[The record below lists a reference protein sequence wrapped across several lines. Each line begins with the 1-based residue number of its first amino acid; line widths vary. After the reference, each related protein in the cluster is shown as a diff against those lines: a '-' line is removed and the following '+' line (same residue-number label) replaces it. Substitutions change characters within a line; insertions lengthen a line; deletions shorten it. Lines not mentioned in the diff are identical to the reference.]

1 MTIWNRLTLWA
12 AGSPKGEGEQLALEA
27 VEELERLKQ
36 RVAELAYAK
45 EQLELRVLDLIMT
58 RAKNA
63 LVTLTDAEREQN
75 GAVESRETVPI
86 TNLDA
91 VPAAKSAEPESSVPL
106 GSGAELAHTQEPVAW
121 AVMQPDSY
129 SVFASRTLAEKMREL
144 CAGGEI
150 VPLYRQ
156 PPLTDA
162 EREAINDAVYLCGA
176 TAGRMQTQANATG
189 WATCAATLRS
199 LLERTK

>member
-1 MTIWNRLTLWA
+1 MGTQAMTKEPMPWW
-12 AGSPKGEGEQLALEA
+12 EA
-27 VEELERLKQ
+27 VSIYKANIQ
-36 RVAELAYAK
+36 KAK
-45 EQLELRVLDLIMT
+45 AT
-58 RAKNA
+58 
-63 LVTLTDAEREQN
+63 
-75 GAVESRETVPI
+75 
-86 TNLDA
+86 LDA

-162 EREAINDAVYLCGA
+162 EREAIVWYAAFG
-176 TAGRMQTQANATG
+176 TG
-189 WATCAATLRS
+189 DYAATLLG
-199 LLERTK
+199 LLERLN